1 MSIGDKRRKFTQMS
15 AMLIQYATFLGYECA
30 IDFVKRCEDCQV
42 GIPNSVHK
50 LGLAMDLNLYLDGH
64 YLDEEWPHRD
74 LHDFWDLLG
83 GAERIAGDLNHY
95 SMEHHGVR

>member
-50 LGLAMDLNLYLDGH
+50 LGLAMDLNLYLDGV

-95 SMEHHGVR
+95 SMEHNGVR